1 MKLKI
6 SIVGVD
12 KITGVL
18 PKIEQKEEAKDR
30 TEGRKDF
37 KKQDDVIRE
46 RKYAN
51 LGS

>member
-18 PKIEQKEEAKDR
+18 PKIEQKEERISRNKMM
-30 TEGRKDF
+30 
-37 KKQDDVIRE
+37 
-46 RKYAN
+46 
-51 LGS
+51 